1 MAPNPVAPPDPYLDT
16 PFTSTTLLTLRTSK
30 MKTMRNLS
38 IMTGIY
44 KQPRDTPV
52 FCSFTGLESDEH
64 DLTFHG
70 GFDKA
75 VHQYFPG
82 HYPVWAAEY
91 PESKGGFEIGAF
103 GENLVSLCMNE
114 RNVCIGDVISIGGEK
129 GALLQVSLPR
139 QPCFKLN
146 HRFNIKNFAPQTW
159 KKSRTGWY
167 YRVLREGYISAGDEI
182 LLVERKH
189 PQWTIERVQEYLH
202 RDKGDLPML
211 VELSQIEEFGAEC
224 KKAFQRLIVA
234 AKEEE
239 KKKEPEI
246 WTDFVL
252 QEKTRQTPRITSF
265 VFQAAGKDG
274 EGEELD
280 PGCFV
285 RLKLPNGLI
294 RAYSVV
300 SGGSHRFQLGIAH
313 EELSRGGSRYI
324 HEVLNVGDTLQVGKI
339 TEGVPIKGQASNHI
353 FIAAGIGLT
362 AFLGHFNV
370 YDQINFNYTLHYAVR
385 SADET
390 PFMARLEE
398 MGSKAVVYDKT
409 KGDRL
414 DVATIL
420 RDRVWNSFVYV
431 CGPQRLIDDV
441 VRTAQ
446 ELGIGADEI
455 HYEAFQPDT
464 GGDPFSVEVKMPV
477 GKGKKGRL
485 EVGEEETLMGVLR
498 REGWDVDS
506 SCETGNCG
514 TCQVKVCEGKVEH
527 RGSALSEEDKEGGA
541 MLSCVS
547 RGLGHLVVEW

>member
-1 MAPNPVAPPDPYLDT
+1 
-16 PFTSTTLLTLRTSK
+16 
-30 MKTMRNLS
+30 MRNLS
-38 IMTGIY
+38 IETGIY
-44 KQPRDTPV
+44 KQPRDTRV

-70 GFDKA
+70 GIDKA

-82 HYPVWAAEY
+82 HYPEWQAEY
-91 PESKGGFEIGAF
+91 PESNAFEIGAF

-114 RNVCIGDVISIGGEK
+114 RNVCIGDIISIGGEK

-139 QPCFKLN
+139 TPCFKLN
-146 HRFNIKNFAPQTW
+146 HRFNLKNFAPRTW

-167 YRVLREGYISAGDEI
+167 YRVLREGYICAGDEI
-182 LLVERKH
+182 VLVERKH
-189 PQWTIERVQEYLH
+189 PAWTIERVQEYLH
-202 RDKGDLPML
+202 RDKGDVPML
-211 VELSQIEEFGAEC
+211 VELSQIEEFGTEC
-224 KKAFQRLIVA
+224 KNAFNRLIDEA
-234 AKEEE
+234 TEKE
-239 KKKEPEI
+239 KKKEPET

-252 QEKTRQTPRITSF
+252 REKTRQTPRISSF
-265 VFQAAGKDG
+265 VFQAVGKDG
-274 EGEELD
+274 QGDEGEELD
-280 PGCFV
+280 AGCFV

-294 RAYSVV
+294 RAYSII
-300 SGGSHRFQLGIAH
+300 SGGSQRFQLGIAH
-313 EELSRGGSRYI
+313 EELSRGGSRYL
-324 HEVLNVGDTLQVGKI
+324 HEELNVGDTLQVGRI
-339 TEGVPIKGQASNHI
+339 TEGVPFITQSSNHI

-362 AFLGHFNV
+362 AFLGHVDFFDQMV
-370 YDQINFNYTLHYAVR
+370 YNYTLHYAVR

-390 PFMARLEE
+390 PFKSRLEK

-409 KGDRL
+409 KGERL
-414 DVATIL
+414 DVKKIL

-446 ELGIGADEI
+446 ELGISADEI
-455 HYEAFQPDT
+455 HYEAFQPNA

-477 GKGKKGRL
+477 VDGKGKKGRL
-485 EVGEEETLMGVLR
+485 EVGEEETLLGVLR
-498 REGWDVDS
+498 RAGWDVDS

-527 RGSALSEEDKEGGA
+527 RGSSLTEEDKEGGA

>member
-1 MAPNPVAPPDPYLDT
+1 MAPIPVAPPNPYLDA

-30 MKTMRNLS
+30 MKPMGNLRLT
-38 IMTGIY
+38 TGIY

-82 HYPVWAAEY
+82 HYPVWSAEY
-91 PESKGGFEIGAF
+91 PESNNFEIGAF

-114 RNVCIGDVISIGGEK
+114 RNVCIGDTISIGGEK

-146 HRFNIKNFAPQTW
+146 HRFNLKNFAPQTW

-182 LLVERKH
+182 VLVERKH
-189 PQWTIERVQEYLH
+189 PEWTIERVQEYLH
-202 RDKGDLPML
+202 RNKRDLPML
-211 VELSQIEEFGAEC
+211 VELSQIEEFGTEC
-224 KKAFQRLIVA
+224 KKAFTRLIAA

-265 VFQAAGKDG
+265 VFQAVGKDG

-294 RAYSVV
+294 RAYSIV

-313 EELSRGGSRYI
+313 EELSRGGSRYL
-324 HEVLNVGDTLQVGKI
+324 HEELNTGHTVQVGKI
-339 TEGVPIKGQASNHI
+339 TEGVPIKGQSSNHI
-353 FIAAGIGLT
+353 FIAAGIGIT
-362 AFLGHFNV
+362 AFLGHADI
-370 YDQINFNYTLHYAVR
+370 YDQINFDYTLHYAVR

-390 PFMARLEE
+390 PFKARLEKL
-398 MGSKAVVYDKT
+398 GSKAVVYDRT

-414 DVATIL
+414 DVKKIL
-420 RDRVWNSFVYV
+420 RDRLWNSFVYV

-441 VRTAQ
+441 VCTAQ

-455 HYEAFQPDT
+455 HYEAFQPNA

-477 GKGKKGRL
+477 VEGKGKKGRL
-485 EVGEEETLMGVLR
+485 DVG
-498 REGWDVDS
+498 
-506 SCETGNCG
+506 
-514 TCQVKVCEGKVEH
+514 
-527 RGSALSEEDKEGGA
+527 GG
-541 MLSCVS
+541 
-547 RGLGHLVVEW
+547 GD